1 MKYNSFYQVTNIFE
15 KRAKRLAG
23 CESWLHKAKNSK
35 GTSWEQYDKILLTRL
50 DAIISIMPDSERD
63 NLTRKFSDIIPSGSP
78 GWNEEYDKQFWEVL
92 VEVPGYGWLNNRFPS
107 YRVNFEEPDLVV
119 RDNKLKLV
127 ATMACKRIRTS
138 DANEQ
143 FFKRQKE
150 TGEVVCKE
158 VDIRVLNSNPA
169 ENPFLNKLTQTLS
182 LAKTQLNRVN
192 SKTKF
197 IFLSISWDVSAAISK
212 QKTTV
217 VELIKKEA
225 SNLSKSGI
233 TEVDPILRTG

>member
-1 MKYNSFYQVTNIFE
+1 M
-15 KRAKRLAG
+15 
-23 CESWLHKAKNSK
+23 
-35 GTSWEQYDKILLTRL
+35 
-50 DAIISIMPDSERD
+50 
-63 NLTRKFSDIIPSGSP
+63 
-78 GWNEEYDKQFWEVL
+78 
-92 VEVPGYGWLNNRFPS
+92 
-107 YRVNFEEPDLVV
+107 
-119 RDNKLKLV
+119 
-127 ATMACKRIRTS
+127 
-138 DANEQ
+138 
-143 FFKRQKE
+143 
-150 TGEVVCKE
+150 VCKE